1 MVDTSLLILARRI
14 KLVGW
19 LQILLNAVT
28 IGFAVVTV
36 NRLLPLFLAAGLV
49 VFATPGIV
57 AGVGLI
63 KSKPWSRLT
72 AIVMSILN
80 LITLPLG
87 PFVGIYSLIV
97 LFDKRADQIHRRDVK

>member
-1 MVDTSLLILARRI
+1 MIDTSLVLLARRI

-19 LQILLNAVT
+19 LQILLNVVT
-28 IGFAVVTV
+28 IGFAVATV
-36 NRLLPLFLAAGLV
+36 NRLLPLFLAVGLV

-63 KSKPWSRLT
+63 KRKPWSRLT

-80 LITLPLG
+80 LTTLPFG
-87 PFVGIYSLIV
+87 PFVGIYSMIV
-97 LFDKRADQIHRRDVK
+97 LFDRRTEQILSRNVP